1 MLYTTYYILYT
12 EKNGGK
18 NIIMKRN
25 IFLVVFII
33 LLFSASAYARDFSGS
48 LTYSG
53 GYNFT
58 ENNLS
63 NALNLDLNYIH
74 NFTDEVFAE
83 GDLIIKY
90 SDSSAPNPFMIIP
103 KELYIGTY
111 DLIPQLDIKTG
122 LLTISWGSAD
132 MFSPLDNFNPLPPGM
147 SFTSMAQKNGVLAAD
162 ATYYFND
169 ITYLQAIILPSFV
182 PSYMPEKY
190 EEQIY
195 ISMFAP
201 QFQAQGIE
209 ITSVNITHAFPQNP
223 VWGIKLGR
231 SFTSFDAAI
240 SYYNG
245 YYLNAY
251 PKTLQPVPG
260 PSGMS
265 LDLGLGYPKRD
276 IFGFEFQGDF
286 PGIEGATLRGDL
298 AYIIPQ
304 PWEIQGEY
312 VLKDPY
318 IKAVIGADYTTSFD
332 LYLNVGFIWGF
343 AFEEGD
349 QCSPYISLNARKEL
363 KDSKLTPNYLGIIS
377 LQDGS
382 MINSIGAS
390 YNFTDDFSVTL
401 SYVSVSGEQ
410 TSKLGQMG
418 SAEGL
423 YLTGEW
429 SF

>member
-1 MLYTTYYILYT
+1 
-12 EKNGGK
+12 
-18 NIIMKRN
+18 
-25 IFLVVFII
+25 
-33 LLFSASAYARDFSGS
+33 LLFSASAFAGDFSGS

-63 NALNLDLNYIH
+63 NTLNLDLNYIH
-74 NFTDEVFAE
+74 SFTDEVFVE

-90 SDSSAPNPFMIIP
+90 SDSSAPSPFMIIP
-103 KELYIGTY
+103 KEIYIGAY
-111 DLIPQLDIKTG
+111 DLIPQLDIRTG
-122 LLTISWGSAD
+122 RLIVNWGSSD
-132 MFSPLDNFNPLPPGM
+132 MFSPLDNFNPSSPGI
-147 SFTSMAQKNGVLAAD
+147 SFTDISGKSGVWAVD

-169 ITYLQAIILPSFV
+169 ITYLQTICLPHFV
-182 PSYMPEKY
+182 PSFISEEYEKQLY
-190 EEQIY
+190 L
-195 ISMFAP
+195 SMFSP
-201 QFQAQGIE
+201 LFQAQGIE
-209 ITSVNITHAFPQNP
+209 INSVNITHAFPENP

-251 PKTLQPVPG
+251 PETIQPVPDT
-260 PSGMS
+260 SGIA
-265 LDLGLGYPKRD
+265 LNLGLGYPEKSV
-276 IFGFEFQGDF
+276 FGFEFQGDF

-304 PWEIQGEY
+304 PWQVQGEDI
-312 VLKDPY
+312 LKDPY

-363 KDSKLTPNYLGIIS
+363 EDSKLTPSYLGIIS

-382 MINSIGAS
+382 MVNSVGAS
-390 YNFTDDFSVTL
+390 YGFTDDFSITL
-401 SYVSVSGEQ
+401 SYVSVLGEQ

-423 YLTGEW
+423 YLMGEW

>member
-1 MLYTTYYILYT
+1 
-12 EKNGGK
+12 
-18 NIIMKRN
+18 MKRN
-25 IFLVVFII
+25 IFLAMLII
-33 LLFSASAYARDFSGS
+33 LLFSASAYAGDFSGT

-63 NALNLDLNYIH
+63 NTLNLNLNYIH

-90 SDSSAPNPFMIIP
+90 SDSFASNPFMITP
-103 KELYIGTY
+103 KELYIGAY
-111 DLIPQLDIKTG
+111 DLIPQLDTRTG
-122 LLTISWGSAD
+122 LLIVSWGSAD

-169 ITYLQAIILPSFV
+169 ITFLQTIVLPSFA
-182 PSYMPEKY
+182 PSYMPEEY
-190 EEQIY
+190 EEQMY
-195 ISMFAP
+195 LSMFAP

-209 ITSVNITHAFPQNP
+209 ITSVNITHTFPENP

-245 YYLNAY
+245 YYLSAY
-251 PKTLQPVPG
+251 PETIEPVPG

-363 KDSKLTPNYLGIIS
+363 EDSKLTPNYLGIIS

-382 MINSIGAS
+382 MINSIGTS

-401 SYVSVSGEQ
+401 SYVSVSGEK
-410 TSKLGQMG
+410 TSKLGQME

-423 YLTGEW
+423 YLIGEW

>member
-1 MLYTTYYILYT
+1 
-12 EKNGGK
+12 
-18 NIIMKRN
+18 MKRN

-33 LLFSASAYARDFSGS
+33 LIFSASAYAGDFSGS

-58 ENNLS
+58 ENNL
-63 NALNLDLNYIH
+63 NNTLNLGLNYIH
-74 NFTDEVFAE
+74 NFTDEVFVE

-90 SDSSAPNPFMIIP
+90 SDSSAPSPFMIIP

-122 LLTISWGSAD
+122 LLIVSWGSAD
-132 MFSPLDNFNPLPPGM
+132 MLSPLDNFNPLPPGM
-147 SFTSMAQKNGVLAAD
+147 SFTSMTQKTGVLAAD

-363 KDSKLTPNYLGIIS
+363 EDSKLTPNYLGIIS

>member
-1 MLYTTYYILYT
+1 
-12 EKNGGK
+12 
-18 NIIMKRN
+18 MKRKL
-25 IFLVVFII
+25 FLAAFII
-33 LLFSASAYARDFSGS
+33 LLFSVSAFAGDFSGN

-53 GYNFT
+53 QYNFN
-58 ENNLS
+58 EQGLS
-63 NALNLDLNYIH
+63 NTLNLDLNYIH
-74 NFTDEVFAE
+74 SFTDKVFIE
-83 GDLIIKY
+83 GDLLIKY
-90 SDSSAPNPFMIIP
+90 SDNSLADTPFMIIP
-103 KELYIGTY
+103 KELYIGAY
-111 DLIPQLDIKTG
+111 DLIPNSDLRVGRLI
-122 LLTISWGSAD
+122 ISWGSAD

-147 SFTSMAQKNGVLAAD
+147 SFTSMSQKNGVLAAD

-169 ITYLQAIILPSFV
+169 ITYLQTIILPSFV

-190 EEQIY
+190 EEQMY
-195 ISMFAP
+195 LSMLAP
-201 QFQAQGIE
+201 QFQTQGIE
-209 ITSVNITHAFPQNP
+209 ITSINITHSTPENP
-223 VWGIKLGR
+223 VLGIKLGR

-251 PKTLQPVPG
+251 PETVQPVPDV
-260 PSGMS
+260 SGMT
-265 LDLGLGYPKRD
+265 LNLGLGYPKKNV
-276 IFGFEFQGDF
+276 FGLEFQGDF

-298 AYIIPQ
+298 AYIVPQ
-304 PWEIQGEY
+304 PWQVQGEDM
-312 VLKDPY
+312 LKDPY

-363 KDSKLTPNYLGIIS
+363 EDSKLTPNYLGIIS

-382 MINSIGAS
+382 MVNSIGAS
-390 YNFTDDFSVTL
+390 YDFTDDFSITF
-401 SYVSVSGEQ
+401 SYISVSSEQ

-423 YLTGEW
+423 YLMGEW